1 MNKSMSKEQLAVR
14 KQIKQIKRLEKLIE
28 IFIKKEITNGGKQ

>member
-14 KQIKQIKRLEKLIE
+14 KQIKEIKRLEKLIE
-28 IFIKKEITNGGKQ
+28 IFIKKEITIGGKQ